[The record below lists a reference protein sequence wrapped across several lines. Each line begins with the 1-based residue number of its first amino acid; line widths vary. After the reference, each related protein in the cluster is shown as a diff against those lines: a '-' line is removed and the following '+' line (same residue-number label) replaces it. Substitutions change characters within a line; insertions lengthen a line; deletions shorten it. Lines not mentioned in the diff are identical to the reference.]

1 MLFFDLPD
9 GRQAPPA
16 AKPDQLTLLAIEPDY
31 EDTTLLALQNGVE
44 EPDTTD
50 TFDDTDADTAAY
62 IAEHL
67 PPDTPDRHTRL
78 EALRAEIF
86 AEAITASRKALVLLA
101 DLRSAEAEALRLKA
115 DASRSDAA
123 RDAEATVREA
133 SRLAAEAAVEAVEA
147 SARARGAARAIDLAL
162 KGIEWTPRDLQADAD
177 DVFGLGLGPDPDAN
191 PA

>member
-16 AKPDQLTLLAIEPDY
+16 ATPDLNTLYAVEPDY
-31 EDTTLLALQNGVE
+31 EEATLLALQNGVD
-44 EPDTTD
+44 EPDLVD
-50 TFDDTDADTAAY
+50 TFEDTDADTAAY

-67 PPDTPDRHTRL
+67 PRGTPDRDAQL

-101 DLRSAEAEALRLKA
+101 DLCSAEATALRLKA
-115 DASRSDAA
+115 DAPHSDAA
-123 RDAEATVREA
+123 RVAEAA
-133 SRLAAEAAVEAVEA
+133 IPDAARLAAEAAVEAVEA
-147 SARARGAARAIDLAL
+147 SARAKGAGRAIDLAL
-162 KGIEWTPRDLQADAD
+162 KGIEWTPRDLRADEA
-177 DVFGLGLGPDPDAN
+177 DVFGFGPNPDPP